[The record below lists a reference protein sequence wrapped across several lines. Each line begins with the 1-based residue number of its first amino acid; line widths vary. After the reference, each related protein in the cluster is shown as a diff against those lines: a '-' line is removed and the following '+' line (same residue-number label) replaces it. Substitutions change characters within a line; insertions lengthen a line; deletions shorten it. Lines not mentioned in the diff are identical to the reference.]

1 MKNFIEKI
9 RNWYRKLPE
18 KKIYFEVITAILS
31 VPVMITVIILN
42 LNNLNQNKK
51 LPTNTNQATPVQIV
65 ITEKTQTPSSPSPT
79 QAITPTATP
88 SPTLTPTEC
97 KKEIGPVE
105 ILSPQEGE
113 IISKDSVCIKLST
126 KAEYCPVVWSYQVN
140 NGNWSDF
147 TDKGICLYNLTNGEK
162 QLQIKIKST
171 VSNEEITLKRNF
183 TYTGSTIA
191 PSPTTDISPSISQ

>member
-9 RNWYRKLPE
+9 RNWYHNLPE
-18 KKIYFEVITAILS
+18 KKKYIEFITALLS
-31 VPVMITVIILN
+31 VPVMLTIIILN
-42 LNNLNQNKK
+42 LNSLNQSKK
-51 LPTNTNQATPVQIV
+51 QSTNTNQTTPIQIV
-65 ITEKTQTPSSPSPT
+65 ITEKTPSQGSPVPT
-79 QAITPTATP
+79 QTITPTVIP
-88 SPTLTPTEC
+88 SPTLTLTEC

-113 IISKDSVCIKLST
+113 VIAKDAVCIKLST
-126 KAEYCPVVWSYQVN
+126 KSEYCPVVWSYQVN

-171 VSNEEITLKRNF
+171 VSDDEITLKRNF
-183 TYTGSTIA
+183 TYTGSTFT
-191 PSPTTDISPSISQ
+191 PTATFSASL